1 MGHRHSNED
10 EVPNISTLI
19 FVTNFPD
26 QFYAK
31 DLWKGCNQY
40 GTVVDAFIPNRRS
53 KSGKRFGFVHF
64 IKIFD
69 VDHLVDILYTI
80 WVQRFKLHANVA
92 RFQRSPLKNSNTQFI
107 NKVGKKSVP
116 DVVHKDSGVY
126 GYSNS
131 YAHAVKIGSQSQN
144 VEEENKPKIVLDE
157 MCVNQQ
163 NYSTSLMGK
172 VKEFSSLTNLKVVLD
187 NEGKVLCVRAKEIS
201 GWIPDFVEDDEG
213 ESDSDDEIRD
223 EGLHDENVDKHKYAT
238 VEGESDVEE
247 VAETIFENEQS

>member
-31 DLWKGCNQY
+31 DLWK
-40 GTVVDAFIPNRRS
+40 A
-53 KSGKRFGFVHF
+53 
-64 IKIFD
+64 
-69 VDHLVDILYTI
+69 
-80 WVQRFKLHANVA
+80 
-92 RFQRSPLKNSNTQFI
+92 
-107 NKVGKKSVP
+107 
-116 DVVHKDSGVY
+116 
-126 GYSNS
+126 
-131 YAHAVKIGSQSQN
+131 
-144 VEEENKPKIVLDE
+144 
-157 MCVNQQ
+157 

-187 NEGKVLCVRAKEIS
+187 NEGKVLCVRAKEIF

-238 VEGESDVEE
+238 VEGEK
-247 VAETIFENEQS
+247 